1 MPEEIAKAKYLRM
14 RRSTQDLF
22 RRLYAASKNCSHHTS
37 DRMALAYEAGYQD
50 AVRAMFSQLLPG
62 VDFDKFM
69 EGDE

>member
-1 MPEEIAKAKYLRM
+1 MPDAIAKEEYLRVK
-14 RRSTQDLF
+14 RNTQNLF
-22 RRLYAASKNCSHHTS
+22 RRLYAASKKCSRHTS